1 MTIVSNH
8 SVPGP
13 ERALDGL
20 WVWRTFASRAGRSWS
35 DLAAPHPTLHDEDA
49 LMGSLTMQD
58 MLRIA
63 LAVAIC
69 VGLFLSDLITPVEMN
84 EVQLYP
90 LAFLPLYRVQVRFLL
105 PLFAVVSIILIVL
118 GYSIEPDPDFWDGLS
133 NRSFSILMVLGTA
146 IALGRLATAER
157 KLMLRALTDPL
168 TGVFNRRTFLDM
180 SSKEEARARR
190 RGTLTSVLM
199 MDIDHF
205 KRINDT
211 YGHGVGDQVI
221 KALAAVATKG
231 LRPTD
236 ILARYGGEEFIV
248 TLPETD
254 GDVAQK
260 VAERLRSSLEQA
272 VVKADSVGDV
282 RFTVSIGV
290 ATFATGVA
298 LADAM
303 ARADQALYRAKE
315 SGRNRVEISELLEP
329 PAAAVAAA

>member
-1 MTIVSNH
+1 MMIASYLSVSG
-8 SVPGP
+8 SGSALGVRRAW
-13 ERALDGL
+13 RALAARV
-20 WVWRTFASRAGRSWS
+20 WVRSARAG
-35 DLAAPHPTLHDEDA
+35 TGEDMPMPA
-49 LMGSLTMQD
+49 VTMND
-58 MLRIA
+58 VLRIA
-63 LAVAIC
+63 LAVLIC
-69 VGLFLSDLITPVEMN
+69 IALFLSDLITPVEMN

-90 LAFLPLYRVQVRFLL
+90 IAFLPLYRVQVRFLL
-105 PLFAVVSIILIVL
+105 PLFALISIVLIVL
-118 GYSIEPDPDFWDGLS
+118 GYCLEPELDFWDGLS
-133 NRSFSILMVLGTA
+133 NRTFSVLMVLGTA

-221 KALAAVATKG
+221 KALAEVATKG

-236 ILARYGGEEFIV
+236 ILARYGGEEFVV

-254 GDVAQK
+254 GDVAHL
-260 VAERLRSSLEQA
+260 VAERLRASLEQA
-272 VVKADSVGDV
+272 VVKADGVGEV

-298 LADAM
+298 LARAM
-303 ARADQALYRAKE
+303 ERADQALYRAKDG
-315 SGRNRVEISELLEP
+315 GRNRVEITELLEP
-329 PAAAVAAA
+329 AIAAAA

>member
-1 MTIVSNH
+1 
-8 SVPGP
+8 
-13 ERALDGL
+13 
-20 WVWRTFASRAGRSWS
+20 
-35 DLAAPHPTLHDEDA
+35 
-49 LMGSLTMQD
+49 
-58 MLRIA
+58 
-63 LAVAIC
+63 
-69 VGLFLSDLITPVEMN
+69 
-84 EVQLYP
+84 
-90 LAFLPLYRVQVRFLL
+90 
-105 PLFAVVSIILIVL
+105 
-118 GYSIEPDPDFWDGLS
+118 
-133 NRSFSILMVLGTA
+133 MVLGTA

-221 KALAAVATKG
+221 KALAEVATKG

-236 ILARYGGEEFIV
+236 ILARYGGEEFVV

-254 GDVAQK
+254 GDVAHL
-260 VAERLRSSLEQA
+260 VAERLRASLEQA
-272 VVKADSVGDV
+272 VVKADGVGEV

-298 LADAM
+298 LARAM
-303 ARADQALYRAKE
+303 ERADQALYRAKDG
-315 SGRNRVEISELLEP
+315 GRNRVEITELLEP
-329 PAAAVAAA
+329 AIAAAA